1 MQFNPERYPVA
12 DYKFHTSSSL
22 GIIAREYEVTQLV
35 QLLQTMQQDNPMYS
49 QLIMSIIDNMNLSNR
64 EELISA
70 LQQANQPNPQAQQAQ
85 QAMQQ
90 AQMEFQKSQT
100 AALQGQAFES
110 QARAQ
115 KLAAEASVVPQE
127 LEIDRIKAVTA
138 NLKSGDADDKEFQ
151 KRLKISEQL
160 LKEREVAVKETQQG
174 KANDNTASVQQGV
187 GGNQSVVPTPEQ
199 AVGGIGSRPPRPQG
213 IPQGEI

>member
-1 MQFNPERYPVA
+1 
-12 DYKFHTSSSL
+12 
-22 GIIAREYEVTQLV
+22 
-35 QLLQTMQQDNPMYS
+35 
-49 QLIMSIIDNMNLSNR
+49 MSIIDNMNLSNR
-64 EELISA
+64 EELMMA

-100 AALQGQAFES
+100 SALQGQASES

-115 KLAAEASVVPQE
+115 KLAAEAQAVPQE

-138 NLKSGDADDKEFQ
+138 NLKQGDADDKEFQ

-174 KANDNTASVQQGV
+174 KANDNTASVQQSI